1 MDIKP
6 SLLASFQALLPTSS
20 DPAELA
26 KDYAQGRIFTAI
38 IEQVVQK
45 PQRNNL
51 SPLFEILIN
60 AEGKKITAE
69 SNQVF
74 NPGQLIKV
82 EVTKDGSLR
91 VLQIVQP
98 ATEKQQDL
106 IQQGL
111 RQALPLQQN
120 HSTLLNR
127 LEPLQA
133 LITQLNQKTNNP
145 VLQQVQKQIGELI
158 SSLPR
163 QEQLHNTQQLKQA
176 ITQNGSFLEAKLQRI
191 LQQLSPAPVRPAK
204 TATTAQQAKTTVI
217 NETLRQNAGLIK
229 QLEALVGKDLKAQ
242 LVKLAAQLAPLT
254 APATPAKTD
263 GSAGAPPALS
273 TTSNATTVATN
284 PQQSGNLNT
293 AVNVSTN
300 ATINTTTNTTNNAT
314 THTALHI
321 TSRAPINT
329 LPSDSTKA
337 TSATHEVTAPA
348 TPSLAAGKNNYAAKL
363 ASGASAYSR
372 QSAPQNPSSNST
384 LTPTPNAAITAEAQI
399 INRIIQTA
407 SGLSNEQSASPLN
420 SSPSRIEIPELLINT
435 HTLLLLKRAGVQV
448 SNNQTSMP
456 REAFDLAV
464 STLLR
469 QIANSIAKI
478 QTNQYKSIAGKHA
491 APDSNSINS
500 WYVEIPVFSEGLFR
514 PIQLQIDEERSADQP
529 KNAKQGR
536 QWKITLGFEF
546 EELGEFFATLTLIE
560 NTLSATFWSERP
572 QTLRRIEG
580 ELDILKKS
588 LKSKGLEI
596 KQLDCCKGTPPIQ
609 QSRLDQ
615 QLVDIKT

>member
-26 KDYAQGRIFTAI
+26 KVYAQGRIFTAI

-45 PQRNNL
+45 PQSNNL

-69 SNQVF
+69 SNQPF
-74 NPGQLIKV
+74 SPGQLIKV

-98 ATEKQQDL
+98 ATEKQQEL

-191 LQQLSPAPVRPAK
+191 LQQLSPAPVQPAK
-204 TATTAQQAKTTVI
+204 TATTTQQTKTTVI
-217 NETLRQNAGLIK
+217 EETLRQNAGLVK

-242 LVKLAAQLAPLT
+242 LVKLAAQLAPLA
-254 APATPAKTD
+254 APAVPAKTD
-263 GSAGAPPALS
+263 GPAGAPHVLS
-273 TTSNATTVATN
+273 STPNAATN

-293 AVNVSTN
+293 AVNVTTN
-300 ATINTTTNTTNNAT
+300 TTINKTVTTTNTTT
-314 THTALHI
+314 QTALHI
-321 TSRAPINT
+321 TSRAPVNT
-329 LPSDSTKA
+329 FSSDSTKA
-337 TSATHEVTAPA
+337 NPSATHKLTAA
-348 TPSLAAGKNNYAAKL
+348 TTPSLAADKINYAAKL
-363 ASGASAYSR
+363 ATGASAYSR
-372 QSAPQNPSSNST
+372 QSAPQNPSANSAP
-384 LTPTPNAAITAEAQI
+384 TPTPSATITAEAQI
-399 INRIIQTA
+399 INRIIQAA
-407 SGLSNEQSASPLN
+407 SGLSSEQSVNPQSP
-420 SSPSRIEIPELLINT
+420 SQSRIEIPELLINT
-435 HTLLLLKRAGVQV
+435 HTLLLLKRAGIQV

-478 QTNQYKSIAGKHA
+478 QTNQYKSIVGKHA
-491 APDSNSINS
+491 APESSSINS
-500 WYVEIPVFSEGLFR
+500 WYVEIPVFNEGLFR

-529 KNAKQGR
+529 KDAKQGR

-588 LKSKGLEI
+588 LKAKGLEI
-596 KQLDCCKGTPPIQ
+596 KQLDCCKGTPSIQ
-609 QSRLDQ
+609 KSRLDQ